1 MKAIF
6 GLGNPGLE
14 YRETRH
20 NIGFMVVDYLAHF
33 FLKEFVSTTELY
45 KLAKVKYSGETVLL
59 VKPQTYMNLSGVAVK
74 HFIDENK
81 LQIGNIFVVVD
92 DFQLPFG
99 TIRIR
104 AGGSDGGH
112 NGLKSIIQNL
122 DTDNFTRMR
131 IGIGKPDMRDVVNF
145 VLSNFSLEEQKNLD
159 PVIEMAA
166 SASKEWVNTDLNL
179 LMNKFNRTIIKSG
192 G

>member
-6 GLGNPGLE
+6 GLGNPGLK

-45 KLAKVKYSGETVLL
+45 KLAKVKISGETVLL
-59 VKPQTYMNLSGVAVK
+59 VKPQTYMNLSGDAVK
-74 HFIDENK
+74 HFIDESQ
-81 LQIGNIFVVVD
+81 LQVENIFVIVD

-104 AGGSDGGH
+104 TGGSDGGH

-122 DTDNFTRMR
+122 DTEYFTRMR
-131 IGIGKPDMRDVVNF
+131 IGIGKPELGDIVNF
-145 VLSNFSLEEQKNLD
+145 VLSDFRLEEQKNLD

-179 LMNKFNRTIIKSG
+179 LMNKFNRTNIKPG